1 MDNRLYCYRH
11 PGTETALRCGNCE
24 RPICVRCVVQ
34 HPVGIRCPECA
45 RPTKIPIFDVTPVY
59 YARAVAA
66 AVGIG
71 AAGVLGLF
79 LVNALLVP
87 LGPVAFYIRWLALVG
102 VGYLMGSGM
111 NLAVSRKRSRGLQW
125 IAGVAVVVVF
135 LVVAPFLGLSLND
148 LFGLLALGV
157 AVYVAV
163 MQLRI

>member
-1 MDNRLYCYRH
+1 MDNKLYCYRH
-11 PGTETALRCGNCE
+11 PKTETALRCGNCE

-59 YARAVAA
+59 YTRAVAV

-71 AAGVLGLF
+71 AAAVIGL
-79 LVNALLVP
+79 LLANALLTP
-87 LGPVAFYIRWLALVG
+87 LGPVAYYLRWLALVG
-102 VGYLMGSGM
+102 VAYLMGSGV
-111 NLAVSRKRSRGLQW
+111 NLAVGRKRSRGLQW

-135 LVVAPFLGLSLND
+135 LAVAPTMGLSLNS

-157 AVYVAV
+157 AVYLAV

>member
-1 MDNRLYCYRH
+1 MDSKLYCYRH
-11 PGTETALRCGNCE
+11 PSTETALRCGNCE

-45 RPTKIPIFDVTPVY
+45 RPTKIPTFDVTPVY

-71 AAGVLGLF
+71 VIGVLGLL
-79 LVNALLVP
+79 LVNALLMP
-87 LGPVAFYIRWLALVG
+87 LGPVAFYLRWLALVG

-125 IAGVAVVVVF
+125 IAGIAVVVVF
-135 LVVAPFLGLSLND
+135 LVVAPFLGLSLNG
-148 LFGLLALGV
+148 LFGLLALAA
-157 AVYVAV
+157 AVYVPV